1 MRGHIHAPHAPDRP
15 HRGMP
20 SRRDLRHRSAPLIG
34 GGQGRRGADLAMDA
48 ANVLLLLGTLGLAAL
63 VLAAVGAGR

>member
-1 MRGHIHAPHAPDRP
+1 MRAQGHPAHAPDRP

-20 SRRDLRHRSAPLIG
+20 SRPGTRHRSAPLVQ
-34 GGQGRRGADLAMDA
+34 GGQGRRGSDLALDA

-63 VLAAVGAGR
+63 VLAAVWR